1 LPILLIVC
9 LSAVGCMHRPTDE
22 VVIYC
27 ALDREFAQPVL
38 DAFTHQ
44 TGIRVEAKFDTES
57 TKSVALAEQILRERG
72 RPRCDVFWNNEILH
86 TIRLARKGIC
96 RPTTPTQMNHY
107 PSEFRS
113 KENLWHPFGARARVL
128 LVNTERV
135 KPDQTPRR
143 LEDLADPK
151 WKGQVGMAKPLFGTT
166 ASHVAALAGLLG
178 EENLAT
184 LLDRLIDNQ
193 LRVLSGNKQV
203 AVDVGSGSLAMGL
216 TDTDDAMGELAAE
229 RPVKIIYLDTGPGDL
244 GTLLLPN
251 TVSAINGSPNPKGA
265 DAFIDFLAS
274 KEGEELLNNARS
286 AQIPLHDESLPKWE
300 PSPKLTMPRMKVDFE
315 QAAANWE
322 RIRSMVIRKFGGP

>member
-1 LPILLIVC
+1 
-9 LSAVGCMHRPTDE
+9 
-22 VVIYC
+22 
-27 ALDREFAQPVL
+27 
-38 DAFTHQ
+38 
-44 TGIRVEAKFDTES
+44 
-57 TKSVALAEQILRERG
+57 
-72 RPRCDVFWNNEILH
+72 
-86 TIRLARKGIC
+86 
-96 RPTTPTQMNHY
+96 
-107 PSEFRS
+107 
-113 KENLWHPFGARARVL
+113 
-128 LVNTERV
+128 
-135 KPDQTPRR
+135 
-143 LEDLADPK
+143 
-151 WKGQVGMAKPLFGTT
+151 
-166 ASHVAALAGLLG
+166 
-178 EENLAT
+178 
-184 LLDRLIDNQ
+184 
-193 LRVLSGNKQV
+193 V